1 MRKLRSEN
9 QAMKKEKDITRVM
22 VEDLKEQMMIG
33 LQAAVDKTQAL
44 QKQLDAVTAENE
56 ELKEQLRQARQTD

>member
-1 MRKLRSEN
+1 
-9 QAMKKEKDITRVM
+9 MKKEKDITRVM

>member
-1 MRKLRSEN
+1 
-9 QAMKKEKDITRVM
+9 MKKEKDITRVM

-56 ELKEQLRQARQTD
+56 ELKEQLRQARQTDKSNSQ